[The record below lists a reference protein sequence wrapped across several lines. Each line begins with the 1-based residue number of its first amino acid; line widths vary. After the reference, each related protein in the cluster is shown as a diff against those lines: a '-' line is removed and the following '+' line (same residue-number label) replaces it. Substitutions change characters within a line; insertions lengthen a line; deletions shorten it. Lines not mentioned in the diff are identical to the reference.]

1 MLPGTTD
8 QGSGLDRGNPTQVA
22 DSGQEGAGTF
32 LTGLDKEAG
41 SGTQAASQ
49 QGTQDD
55 QSSQSKGSEPP
66 TGILPGY
73 LAGLTKELK
82 ADPKVAQFGGKFK
95 TMDDLVRSAIEADSK
110 LGSMVKIPT
119 DDAPPEEVQAF
130 YKKLG
135 VPEKPEDYKLSAKD
149 LTEEQLQEI
158 KKTAF
163 KFHLSQKDAQEFAA
177 ETARSLNV
185 VVDSYK
191 AKMVQAAQDTE
202 KALKSEW
209 GEKYSQNHNVMV
221 RGWRA
226 FGSKELAAEL
236 DQSGLGNSVHMAK
249 LLYRLGQLVQEDT
262 TSHGGVKTGSVS
274 RDTGVE
280 RPGL

>member
-1 MLPGTTD
+1 MTTTTD
-8 QGSGLDRGNPTQVA
+8 QGSGLDRGNPAQAA
-22 DSGQEGAGTF
+22 DAGQEGAGTF
-32 LTGLDKEAG
+32 LTGLDNEAG

-55 QSSQSKGSEPP
+55 QSQQSKGSEQP

-119 DDAPPEEVQAF
+119 DGAPQEELQAF

-135 VPEKPEDYKLSAKD
+135 VPEKPEDYTLSAKD
-149 LTEEQLQEI
+149 LSEEQLQDI

-163 KFHLSQKDAQEFAA
+163 KFHLSQKDAQEFAN

-191 AKMVQAAQDTE
+191 AKMVQAAQNTE
-202 KALKSEW
+202 KALKGEW
-209 GEKYSQNHNVMV
+209 GEKYSQNYNVMV

-236 DQSGLGNSVHMAK
+236 DQSGLGNSVYMAK